1 MQTSILR
8 IETRNSSPITIQDA
22 QIYVRSQVVQ
32 LRFPALN
39 GGLIWNRP
47 VAIVVRAFDGQE
59 TIVPIVDV
67 TRMVMLSL
75 AGLSFAA
82 VFVLRLLRRKMSES

>member
-1 MQTSILR
+1 MQTPIFR
-8 IETRNSSPITIQDA
+8 IEIRNSSPVTIQDA
-22 QIYVRSQVVQ
+22 QIYFRSQVVQ
-32 LRFPALN
+32 LRFPAGN

-67 TRMVMLSL
+67 TRMVMLTL

-82 VFVLRLLRRKMSES
+82 MFVLSLPRRKSSES

>member
-1 MQTSILR
+1 MQTSLFR
-8 IETRNSSPITIQDA
+8 IETRDSSPITIRDA

-32 LRFPALN
+32 LRFPAVD

-59 TIVPIVDV
+59 TIVPIVDL
-67 TRMVMLSL
+67 TRMVVLTL

-82 VFVLRLLRRKMSES
+82 MFVLRLLRRKTSES